1 MITMMLNLTK
11 INKSMSKDI
20 KIGKLLCDE
29 DIITKRQLNKAL
41 QVQVKGDKRTLGE
54 ILVDLGFCDFDDITD
69 ALLNSSTDTK
79 QHEEKHE
86 EIHNEPIQP
95 EMVTGLPPNKP
106 EPVIEEPKKEEPIEL
121 SEEKVMGTKF
131 TMSLQT
137 LGALV
142 AVIASGIGGY
152 YMLLQEIEEAKNLP
166 EPPSIESIFGDEYPS
181 KPDGHNW
188 PRSYEQYKAQVGGLQ
203 KDMDDVFD
211 IIDEYEEK
219 IEDLEKLV
227 ANLRVEVA
235 RKKDK

>member
-1 MITMMLNLTK
+1 MNG
-11 INKSMSKDI
+11 DI

-41 QVQVKGDKRTLGE
+41 QRQVKGDKRTLGE
-54 ILVDLGFCDFDDITD
+54 ILVDLGFCEFDDITN
-69 ALLNSSTDTK
+69 ALLNNSSDTK
-79 QHEEKHE
+79 KHQDKQK
-86 EIHNEPIQP
+86 EIVGETKDIPVIESEPIR
-95 EMVTGLPPNKP
+95 
-106 EPVIEEPKKEEPIEL
+106 EEPKKDEPIEL

-137 LGALV
+137 LGALI

-188 PRSYEQYKAQVGGLQ
+188 PRSYEQYETQVGGLQ

-219 IEDLEKLV
+219 IEELEKLV
-227 ANLRVEVA
+227 SNLRVEVA

>member
-1 MITMMLNLTK
+1 VSDGVKL
-11 INKSMSKDI
+11 
-20 KIGKLLCDE
+20 GQLLCDA
-29 DIITKRQLNKAL
+29 DIITKRQLSKAL
-41 QVQVKGDKRTLGE
+41 QAQVKGKQGTIGE
-54 ILVDLGFCDFDDITD
+54 ILVEMGFCSFDDITD
-69 ALLNSSTDTK
+69 ALMNSSTDTK

-86 EIHNEPIQP
+86 EIHNEPIQQP
-95 EMVTGLPPNKP
+95 VV
-106 EPVIEEPKKEEPIEL
+106 EPTPQPVVEEPKKEEPIEV
-121 SEEKVMGTKF
+121 SEEKIMGTKF

-142 AVIASGIGGY
+142 ALLASGIGGY

-188 PRSYEQYKAQVGGLQ
+188 PRSYEQYKTQVGGLQ
-203 KDMDDVFD
+203 KDMDEVYDY
-211 IIDEYEEK
+211 IDEFEEK

-235 RKKDK
+235 KKKDK